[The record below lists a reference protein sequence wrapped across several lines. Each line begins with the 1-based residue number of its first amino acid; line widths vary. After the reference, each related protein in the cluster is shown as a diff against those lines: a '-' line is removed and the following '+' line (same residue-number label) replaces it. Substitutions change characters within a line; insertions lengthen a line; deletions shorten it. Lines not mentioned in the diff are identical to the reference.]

1 MATDSVKLSCARI
14 AKPDLSAIDQLARI
28 QLGVCRG
35 GCDLSLADACYDLM
49 ALIDF
54 AGLADVLRVEVKRQS
69 EERKQPGGVEE
80 EGELA
85 DPPVL

>member
-1 MATDSVKLSCARI
+1 MASGSVRLSCARI
-14 AKPDLSAIDQLARI
+14 GAPELAAIDRLARI
-28 QLGVCRG
+28 QLGARRG
-35 GCDLSLADACYDLM
+35 GGELRLTQASYELI

-54 AGLADVLRVEVKRQS
+54 AGLADVLRVEVQRKP
-69 EERKQPGGVEE
+69 EEWEEPGGVEE